1 MSCEDSYISTI
12 YPSFN
17 TCKAIQF
24 VDPEKELSINLA
36 KIDFAINELPYP
48 PNEIPLDYLI
58 ELITNLKRLILL
70 ESELVSLF
78 TSFFRTRFDK
88 IINNVIIESIFNS
101 GYNSIYFLP
110 NNDCL
115 TQVNV
120 ILRLVY
126 DLNNPLN
133 TTSPCTLFVSE
144 STTVQLLRCLKSTQI
159 SLLEHINEKPKSGSI
174 SHRILDSRL
183 NTTYRKQL
191 KVFQKTNEQHEYIY
205 LKIVLVNQLL
215 SMVEESCNPS
225 FEVFYYFYDLLQ
237 HDVINDTS
245 AFCSELM
252 LVMAHFRQ
260 VLDGVQPKNAL
271 PQKEFMNI
279 RHCLKLIIT
288 TIHGKQNVS
297 TESDK
302 EFSKLL
308 VLYIQIF
315 QKDKIATITKGTIT
329 CNNSSKKTVL
339 KSSQKHCN
347 IDNSNYK
354 YHLDKGPKEPE
365 WVKNFYDIKANNETQ
380 LQSTKDIVNK
390 EVSSDYNTND
400 DLPNTI
406 KQGFRS
412 KMRKIWASSLLKYR
426 KPSLNDCKKC
436 KFIPLH
442 YLYHRHENETY
453 IE

>member
-1 MSCEDSYISTI
+1 MSCEDSYISTV

-17 TCKAIQF
+17 TFKAIQF

-48 PNEIPLDYLI
+48 LNEIPLDCLI
-58 ELITNLKRLILL
+58 ELITSLQRLILL
-70 ESELVSLF
+70 EPELVSLF
-78 TSFFRTRFDK
+78 TSFFRIRFDK

-101 GYNSIYFLP
+101 GYNGIYFLP

-115 TQVNV
+115 TKVN
-120 ILRLVY
+120 IMLLLVY

-159 SLLEHINEKPKSGSI
+159 SLLEHINEKPPPDSI
-174 SHRILDSRL
+174 SDSVLNSRL
-183 NTTYRKQL
+183 TTTYRKQL
-191 KVFQKTNEQHEYIY
+191 KVFQKTNEPYEYIY
-205 LKIVLVNQLL
+205 LKIVLINRLL
-215 SMVEESCNPS
+215 NMVEEICNPS
-225 FEVFYYFYDLLQ
+225 FEVFNYFYDLLK
-237 HDVINDTS
+237 HEVITDTS
-245 AFCSELM
+245 AFCTELM

-260 VLDGVQPKNAL
+260 VQDSVQIKNAL
-271 PQKEFMNI
+271 FHEEFMNI

-288 TIHGKQNVS
+288 TIHGKQNS
-297 TESDK
+297 SIESDK

-315 QKDKIATITKGTIT
+315 QNKVATIAKETST
-329 CNNSSKKTVL
+329 CNHSSKKTVL
-339 KSSQKHCN
+339 KSSQKQCN
-347 IDNSNYK
+347 VDNANYK
-354 YHLDKGPKEPE
+354 YHLAKGPKEPE

-380 LQSTKDIVNK
+380 LQVTKNILNK

-400 DLPNTI
+400 DPTNAI
-406 KQGFRS
+406 KQGFRC

-426 KPSLNDCKKC
+426 KSGLNDCKKC
-436 KFIPLH
+436 KFLPLH
-442 YLYHRHENETY
+442 YLYHKHENETY

>member
-17 TCKAIQF
+17 TFKAIEF

-48 PNEIPLDYLI
+48 LNEIPLDCLI
-58 ELITNLKRLILL
+58 ELITSLQRLILL

-101 GYNSIYFLP
+101 GYNGIYFLP

-115 TQVNV
+115 TRVNT

-133 TTSPCTLFVSE
+133 STSPCTLFVSE
-144 STTVQLLRCLKSTQI
+144 CTTIQLLRCLKSTQI
-159 SLLEHINEKPKSGSI
+159 SLLEHINEKPRSDSI
-174 SHRILDSRL
+174 SDSILNSRL
-183 NTTYRKQL
+183 TTTYRKQL
-191 KVFQKTNEQHEYIY
+191 KVFQKTNEQYEYIY
-205 LKIVLVNQLL
+205 LKIVLINRLL
-215 SMVEESCNPS
+215 NMVEETCNPS
-225 FEVFYYFYDLLQ
+225 FEVFDYFYEILQ
-237 HDVINDTS
+237 HDVITDTS
-245 AFCSELM
+245 AFCTELM
-252 LVMAHFRQ
+252 LVMVHFRQ
-260 VLDGVQPKNAL
+260 VLDGVQIKNAL
-271 PQKEFMNI
+271 FYEEFVNI

-288 TIHGKQNVS
+288 TIHGKQYPCI
-297 TESDK
+297 ESDK

-315 QKDKIATITKGTIT
+315 QKNKVATIAKETST

-339 KSSQKHCN
+339 KSSQRQCN
-347 IDNSNYK
+347 VDNANYK
-354 YHLDKGPKEPE
+354 YHLAKGLKEPE
-365 WVKNFYDIKANNETQ
+365 WVKNFYDVKANNEIQ
-380 LQSTKDIVNK
+380 LQITKDIVNK
-390 EVSSDYNTND
+390 EISSDYNTND
-400 DLPNTI
+400 DPTNTI

-412 KMRKIWASSLLKYR
+412 KMRKIWSSSLLKYR
-426 KPSLNDCKKC
+426 KSTLNDCKKC
-436 KFIPLH
+436 KFLPLH
-442 YLYHRHENETY
+442 YLYHKHENETY